1 MGGGGSM
8 LHAIIITL
16 IIGLGLVIK
25 GDSNLH
31 GIPVCLKT

>member
-1 MGGGGSM
+1 M

-16 IIGLGLVIK
+16 KIGLVIK
-25 GDSNLH
+25 GDSNLD